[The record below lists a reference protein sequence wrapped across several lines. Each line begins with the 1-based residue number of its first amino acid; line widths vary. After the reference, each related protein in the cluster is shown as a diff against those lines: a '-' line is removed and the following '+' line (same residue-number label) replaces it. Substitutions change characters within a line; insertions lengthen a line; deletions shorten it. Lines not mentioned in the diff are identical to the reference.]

1 MDFGTKVTGD
11 PKTKFSGSV
20 LMKNSLP
27 EVSLKTI
34 NEKLHSTNGAFMER
48 YPGESGRRQ
57 PVHTVYGGAHL
68 FKSDSAQRLGKVAE
82 RALIE
87 GAPDFV
93 VFARAIGLP
102 LSDELPDVLDYATG
116 LKHRLETGPDAVRE
130 ENKAA
135 WLAHTI
141 YARVQEKL
149 KREPVEDFRI
159 DFEDGYGNRPD
170 AEEDGHAE
178 SAAIEVAN
186 GMAAGTLPPFIG
198 IRIKPFN
205 EELRA
210 RSMRTLDIFVSTL
223 LEKSGGKLPE
233 NFVVTLPKITTAE
246 QVKALVDVFDLLEKQ
261 TGLASGS
268 LKMEMMIETTQ
279 SVINSEGR
287 INLPLLLDAARGRCI
302 AAHFGTYDYT
312 ASCSITAAHQ
322 HMMHPACD
330 FAKHMMQVSF
340 AGTGIWLSDG
350 ATNIMPV
357 APHRASEG
365 APLTHDQIDENRAVV
380 HRAWKLHYDHIQHS
394 LVGGFYQGWDL
405 HPAQLPTRYAAVCAF
420 FLESLD
426 AASERL
432 RNFVEKAA
440 KATLVGDVFDDAA
453 TGQGLL
459 NYFLRA
465 INCGA
470 VTEDE
475 ATRLTSLTHDDF
487 VSASFVKILKN
498 RQNL

>member
-1 MDFGTKVTGD
+1 
-11 PKTKFSGSV
+11 
-20 LMKNSLP
+20 MKISLS
-27 EVSLKTI
+27 ESSLQGIATTLRAS
-34 NEKLHSTNGAFMER
+34 NDAFAKNYR
-48 YPGESGRRQ
+48 GETGRRQ

-68 FKSDSAQRLGKVAE
+68 FRADTARRLGEVAE
-82 RALIE
+82 RSFAE
-87 GAPDFV
+87 NASDFV

-102 LSDELPDVLDYATG
+102 HAHELPDILGYATG
-116 LKHRLETGPDAVRE
+116 LKQRLKDEPDAVRE

-141 YARVQEKL
+141 HARVLEKL

-170 AEEDGHAE
+170 KEEDGHAE
-178 SAAIEVAN
+178 SAAIEVAR
-186 GMAAGTLPPFIG
+186 GVQAGTLPPFIG

-210 RSMRTLDIFVSTL
+210 RSMRTLDIFISTVVA
-223 LEKSGGKLPE
+223 ENGGKLPD
-233 NFVVTLPKITTAE
+233 NFVVTLPKITTPE
-246 QVKALVDVFDLLEKQ
+246 QVAALADLFDLLEQQ
-261 TGLASGS
+261 TGLATRA

-279 SVINSEGR
+279 SIINSDGR
-287 INLPLLLDAARGRCI
+287 INLPLLLPAARGRCT

-312 ASCSITAAHQ
+312 AGCSITAAHQ

-340 AGTGIWLSDG
+340 AGTGVWLSDG

-357 APHRASEG
+357 GPHRAGEG
-365 APLTHDQIDENRAVV
+365 RPLTQDQIEENRAVI
-380 HRAWKLHYDHIQHS
+380 HRAWKLHYDHVQHS

-405 HPAQLPTRYAAVCAF
+405 HPAQLPTRYAAVYAF

-470 VTEDE
+470 ITREE
-475 ATRLTSLTHDDF
+475 ALRLSGLTLEELQ
-487 VSASFVKILKN
+487 SGSFVKILKS
-498 RQNL
+498 RT

>member
-1 MDFGTKVTGD
+1 M
-11 PKTKFSGSV
+11 KT
-20 LMKNSLP
+20 SLS
-27 EVSLKTI
+27 EDSLRATS
-34 NEKLHSTNGAFMER
+34 ERLRSTNRESMAR
-48 YPGESGRRQ
+48 YPGEEGRRQ

-68 FKSDSAQRLGKVAE
+68 FRADSARRLGQVAE
-82 RALIE
+82 ASLTE
-87 GAPDFV
+87 YAPDFV
-93 VFARAIGLP
+93 IFARAIGLP
-102 LSDELPDVLDYATG
+102 LSDQLPDVLDYASG
-116 LKHRLETGPDAVRE
+116 LKNRLENDAAAVRE

-141 YARVQEKL
+141 YARVYEKIR
-149 KREPVEDFRI
+149 REPVEDFRI

-178 SAAIEVAN
+178 SAALEVVK
-186 GMAAGTLPPFIG
+186 GMEARTLPPFIG

-210 RSMRTLDIFVSTL
+210 RSTRTFDIFVTTV
-223 LEKSGGKLPE
+223 LENAGGRLPE
-233 NFVVTLPKITTAE
+233 NFVVTLPKITTPE
-246 QVKALVDVFDLLEKQ
+246 QVGALADIFELFEKR

-279 SVINSEGR
+279 SIINHEGR
-287 INLPLLLDAARGRCI
+287 INLPLLLEAARGRCT

-340 AGTGIWLSDG
+340 AGTGLWLSDG

-357 APHRASEG
+357 GPHRAAEG
-365 APLTHDQIDENRAVV
+365 GKLTPNQINGNRAVV

-405 HPAQLPTRYAAVCAF
+405 HPAQLPTRYAAVYAF
-420 FLESLD
+420 FLEGLD

-470 VTEDE
+470 LTEDE
-475 ATRLTSLTHDDF
+475 ALRLSGLTHEEL
-487 VSASFVKILKN
+487 VSGSFVKILKN

>member
-1 MDFGTKVTGD
+1 MKVQL
-11 PKTKFSGSV
+11 SAESV
-20 LMKNSLP
+20 RDLTDGLRRA
-27 EVSLKTI
+27 
-34 NEKLHSTNGAFMER
+34 NEEFVCN

-68 FKSDSAQRLGKVAE
+68 FKSDSAQRLGALAL
-82 RALIE
+82 RALE
-87 GAPDFV
+87 QFAPDAST
-93 VFARAIGLP
+93 FAEALDLP
-102 LSDELPDVLDYATG
+102 SAQS
-116 LKHRLETGPDAVRE
+116 
-130 ENKAA
+130 
-135 WLAHTI
+135 LAQTI
-141 YARVQEKL
+141 YERVTEKL
-149 KREPVEDFRI
+149 RREPVEDFRI

-178 SAAIEVAN
+178 SAALEVAH
-186 GMAAGTLPPFIG
+186 GMANQTLPPFIG

-210 RSMRTLDIFVSTL
+210 RSFRTLDIFVSTL
-223 LEKSGGKLPE
+223 AEKALGKLPE
-233 NFVVTLPKITTAE
+233 NFVVTLPKITIPD
-246 QVKALVDVFDLLEKQ
+246 QVSTLANLLGRLEKANN
-261 TGLASGS
+261 LADRS
-268 LKMEMMIETTQ
+268 LKFEMMIETTQ
-279 SVINSEGR
+279 SIISHKGEL
-287 INLPLLLDAARGRCI
+287 NLPLLLAAGDGRCV

-312 ASCSITAAHQ
+312 AGCNITAAHQ

-330 FAKHMMQVSF
+330 FAKNMMQVSF

-357 APHRASEG
+357 APHRAVAGGPQLTSE
-365 APLTHDQIDENRAVV
+365 QIAENTQVV

-394 LVGGFYQGWDL
+394 LITGFYQGWDL
-405 HPAQLPTRYAAVCAF
+405 HPAQLPTRYAAVYSF

-470 VTEDE
+470 LTEEE
-475 ATRLTSLTHDDF
+475 ALKLSSLTLEELR
-487 VSASFVKILKN
+487 SASFVKILKN
-498 RQNL
+498 RS